1 MRLQL
6 QSELIG
12 DNKIDHVPTS
22 STQVELEVNIESP
35 IKKNLILKNFY
46 DIAIY
51 EQIFLESRSK

>member
-35 IKKNLILKNFY
+35 IKKI
-46 DIAIY
+46 
-51 EQIFLESRSK
+51 